1 MTPSVHTII
10 NATSSLLSLSCCC
23 HDHYHHQ
30 KWDLR
35 KALAPSVQWPRPHNA
50 FPPSSETTLRE
61 VSRRNQQKLSSRKF
75 LPTKSDEIKFKKLS
89 GLFFNAL
96 VTYKPIPFLEAH
108 GHISRSNC
116 KKLHYLQLGTDRYA
130 EMGKQGIA
138 GFVDTY
144 IHTSHLK
151 LHKIHIK
158 AHTI

>member
-1 MTPSVHTII
+1 MTPSVHTSSMPPP
-10 NATSSLLSLSCCC
+10 TSSSSLSLSSCW
-23 HDHYHHQ
+23 HDHYHHHHQ

-35 KALAPSVQWPRPHNA
+35 KALAPSVQWPQPHNA
-50 FPPSSETTLRE
+50 FPTSSETTLRE

-75 LPTKSDEIKFKKLS
+75 LLTKSDEIKFKKLS

-96 VTYKPIPFLEAH
+96 VTYKSVPFLEAH

-138 GFVDTY
+138 RFVDTY
-144 IHTSHLK
+144 IQV
-151 LHKIHIK
+151 I
-158 AHTI
+158 